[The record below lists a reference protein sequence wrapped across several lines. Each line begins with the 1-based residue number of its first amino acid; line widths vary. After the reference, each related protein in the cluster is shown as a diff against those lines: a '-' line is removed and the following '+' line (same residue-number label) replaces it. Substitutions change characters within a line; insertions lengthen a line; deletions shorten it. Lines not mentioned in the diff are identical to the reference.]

1 MQHEEDRREG
11 LVSMRGITPRREQGM
26 ADPVLA
32 EMVHATGAT
41 ESRHYAAVK
50 PVIQAFRASWVKL
63 APYRDGPVN
72 GKRLE
77 VDDPLAMTARIKA
90 KAAELGANMVGVCR
104 LQPHMI
110 DLGSEVSHE
119 FVIAC
124 CVAEDYDKVLQGPD
138 AVEEEA
144 MRTYAKCTEIA
155 TALAAYVREMGYPAI
170 AHHNGASE
178 VQAIPIFYQVGFG
191 ELGRHGSLINEKYG
205 ASFRPGFVT
214 TDLPL
219 VEDRPREFGVQDFC
233 MNCNVCQRNCPGDAI
248 PQDHVMTHGIK
259 RWLIDLEKCYP
270 YSRLRDEYC
279 HLCVDAC
286 PYIVKSHPETY
297 KAFMRERKQVGY
309 KTPKSY

>member
-1 MQHEEDRREG
+1 
-11 LVSMRGITPRREQGM
+11 MRGVTPRREQGM

-50 PVIQAFRASWVKL
+50 PAIQAYRASWVKI
-63 APYRDGPVN
+63 APRRDGAVN
-72 GKRLE
+72 PRRTAFTDLT
-77 VDDPLAMTARIKA
+77 AMTAQIKA
-90 KAAELGANMVGVCR
+90 KATALGADMVGVCR

-110 DLGSEVSHE
+110 DLGSEVPHE

-124 CVAEDYDKVLQGPD
+124 CVAEDYHQVLSGPD

-144 MRTYAKCTEIA
+144 MRTYAKCAEIA
-155 TALAAYVREMGYPAI
+155 TELAEEIRAMGYPAL
-170 AHHNGASE
+170 AHHNGGSE

-191 ELGRHGSLINEKYG
+191 ELGRHGSLINERYG

-219 VEDRPREFGVQDFC
+219 LEDEPRKFGVQAFC
-233 MNCNVCQRNCPGDAI
+233 MNCKVCQRNCPGDAI
-248 PQDHVMTHGIK
+248 PQDHVMTLGIK

-279 HLCVDAC
+279 HLCVDVC
-286 PYIVKSHPETY
+286 PYNVKSHSETY
-297 KAFMRERKQVGY
+297 KALMKERKQVGY
-309 KTPKSY
+309 KTPKTY